1 MHKHCAFQPVYMS
14 ISVYEPMYC
23 VSRQMQLTYLSIN
36 TDFGAVVHNREKVIS
51 CSCSGDHFAEH
62 EREQGRK
69 RGGRTRRKAGLPH
82 LCESTSTG
90 FSCMK

>member
-36 TDFGAVVHNREKVIS
+36 TDFGAVVYNRGKVIS

-69 RGGRTRRKAGLPH
+69 EGEELEEKRDYPIYVNPLQLDLAV
-82 LCESTSTG
+82 
-90 FSCMK
+90 